1 MAEWVSAASYGSVLI
16 LVSLTLIDADE
27 VRSGVGWELVTGV
40 GVATWIAHFYAEI
53 VGDHLRNPE
62 AHQPHEIRRAMAD
75 GSPILL
81 SAVLPA
87 VMLLLGRLEVLAPS
101 TSLWAA
107 VGVALLQLVGLGV
120 FVGLLVSGRRQYAW
134 RYAAVTATFGAAVV
148 ALMIALGH

>member
-1 MAEWVSAASYGSVLI
+1 VLI

-40 GVATWIAHFYAEI
+40 GLATWIAHFYAEI

-81 SAVLPA
+81 AAVLPA
-87 VMLLLGRLEVLAPS
+87 VMLLLGRLEVLAPR

-120 FVGLLVSGRRQYAW
+120 FVGRAVSGRRRYAW

-148 ALMIALGH
+148 GFMVALGH